1 MTVSLTFLLRVQS
14 ETKNLLCSTP
24 GSVAAVIPRSDVS
37 QPSTRYPYGYNITM
51 DTVKAPNCSREGC
64 YVRRR

>member
-14 ETKNLLCSTP
+14 ETKNLLCSTS

-37 QPSTRYPYGYNITM
+37 QPSTRYPYGYIITM
-51 DTVKAPNCSREGC
+51 DTVKAPNGSREGC
-64 YVRRR
+64 DFRPG